1 MLDGL
6 DSSGP
11 FSVRVCCFSLA
22 CPDFAVGSEKE
33 EGDGKRDQYM
43 NKRHCVEILR
53 GKRHIFQKNNA
64 KGESAIYI
72 CI

>member
-11 FSVRVCCFSLA
+11 FSVRFCFLSLA

-33 EGDGKRDQYM
+33 EIDGKRYQYM
-43 NKRHCVEILR
+43 STRECIEI
-53 GKRHIFQKNNA
+53 
-64 KGESAIYI
+64 
-72 CI
+72 